1 MAIQVNVLMM
11 GAANIWWVPLSNIFG
26 RRPII
31 LGNLLLL
38 VFCSMWAGLAK
49 SFVSLLAARTFM
61 GIAVAP
67 SDTSMC
73 DFLPYLESNV
83 TFQVSVPTL
92 V

>member
-1 MAIQVNVLMM
+1 
-11 GAANIWWVPLSNIFG
+11 
-26 RRPII
+26 
-31 LGNLLLL
+31 
-38 VFCSMWAGLAK
+38 MWAGLAK